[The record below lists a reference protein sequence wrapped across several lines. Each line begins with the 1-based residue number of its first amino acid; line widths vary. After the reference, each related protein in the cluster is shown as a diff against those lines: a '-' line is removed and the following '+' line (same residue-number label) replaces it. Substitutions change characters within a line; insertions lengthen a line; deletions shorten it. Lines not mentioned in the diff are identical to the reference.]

1 MRTVDAWTLAQEIFG
16 RGATP
21 QQVHLAYTFIVA
33 ARGTFVGYNN
43 NWDEEYS
50 VDEVVLALKAADMTS
65 DIIRGSDRMLVKG
78 NPSAGVLVNAT
89 PHSISLYR
97 REQTVYNPE
106 VRKFIINAGSLPYRV
121 INQSGMILSA
131 TAVEE
136 DAGEIDGVPIRRV
149 VWNASPLPPGDD
161 TYIVSALYKNASA
174 DGDRDRLVTVGG
186 VVYDSAENPKP
197 VGCLYLVR

>member
-78 NPSAGVLVNAT
+78 NPSQRQ
-89 PHSISLYR
+89 SKR
-97 REQTVYNPE
+97 R
-106 VRKFIINAGSLPYRV
+106 GSGQRHAAQY
-121 INQSGMILSA
+121 QS
-131 TAVEE
+131 
-136 DAGEIDGVPIRRV
+136 
-149 VWNASPLPPGDD
+149 
-161 TYIVSALYKNASA
+161 VSSGT
-174 DGDRDRLVTVGG
+174 D
-186 VVYDSAENPKP
+186 
-197 VGCLYLVR
+197 CL

>member
-1 MRTVDAWTLAQEIFG
+1 
-16 RGATP
+16 
-21 QQVHLAYTFIVA
+21 
-33 ARGTFVGYNN
+33 
-43 NWDEEYS
+43 
-50 VDEVVLALKAADMTS
+50 
-65 DIIRGSDRMLVKG
+65 
-78 NPSAGVLVNAT
+78 
-89 PHSISLYR
+89 
-97 REQTVYNPE
+97 
-106 VRKFIINAGSLPYRV
+106 
-121 INQSGMILSA
+121 MILSA

-136 DAGEIDGVPIRRV
+136 DAGEIDGVPTRRV